1 MKLYALKT
9 LHEEKPISIDQ
20 TPYFSWKIESMEADT
35 MQTSYQVVVTLLS
48 KEKKT
53 VWNSGKIES
62 DQSVFVVYEGEKL
75 LSNQEYM
82 WEVSVWDNH
91 GNVAS
96 ETSFFETGIV
106 DETDWKAK
114 WVCSKPQKKRKKR

>member
-75 LSNQEYM
+75 LSNQ
-82 WEVSVWDNH
+82 
-91 GNVAS
+91 
-96 ETSFFETGIV
+96 
-106 DETDWKAK
+106 
-114 WVCSKPQKKRKKR
+114 